1 MTTDCNRQGY
11 FRVALAAGL
20 FGLGALLS
28 GCAGMSD
35 SVSTA
40 FADPAKYDLYD
51 CKQLEAERKALAMR
65 TAELQGLMAK
75 AETGA
80 GGAVVAEVAYRNDY
94 VAIRGQSQFAEEAWR
109 RNKCIETPPA
119 PVAAKGAAKGKPVKP
134 GRSVRPMASSS
145 SGGPSTLPR
154 DGSVY

>member
-1 MTTDCNRQGY
+1 MTTDCHRLGY
-11 FRVALAAGL
+11 HRLALAAGL
-20 FGLGALLS
+20 FALASLLS

-40 FADPAKYDLYD
+40 FADPAKYELYD
-51 CKQLEAERKALAMR
+51 CKQLEAERKSLAAR

-94 VAIRGQSQFAEEAWR
+94 IAVRGQSQFAEEAWR
-109 RNKCIETPPA
+109 RNKCVETPPT
-119 PVAAKGAAKGKPVKP
+119 PVAAKGKPAKPA
-134 GRSVRPMASSS
+134 RTARPMAS